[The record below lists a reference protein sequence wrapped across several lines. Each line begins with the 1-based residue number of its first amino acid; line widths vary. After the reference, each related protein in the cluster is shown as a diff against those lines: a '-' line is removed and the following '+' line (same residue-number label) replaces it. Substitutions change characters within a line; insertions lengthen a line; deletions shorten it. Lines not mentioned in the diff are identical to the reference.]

1 MTLEAPALFTHDLN
15 QLIVSVTRRFNNASF
30 EVTGIEGDGIQVN
43 LMENKYTDLEISKDG
58 KIAVRSAN
66 NNRASK
72 ILITA
77 TQYSP
82 VHQQFANLYVAN
94 PADDI
99 LDINISDLSNR
110 LLYAALSCYLSKF
123 ADVAYADAKGNRTH
137 EITAPFVEMD
147 KTLVA

>member
-1 MTLEAPALFTHDLN
+1 MSIDAPALFTHDLN
-15 QLIVSVTRRFNNASF
+15 QLIVVITRRFNGESF
-30 EVTGIEGDGIQVN
+30 TVDGIEGDGIQIN
-43 LMENKYTDLEISKDG
+43 RMENKYTDLEISKDS

-66 NNRASK
+66 NNRAAK

-82 VHQQFANLYVAN
+82 IHQQMAVLDTAD

-99 LDINISDLSNR
+99 VDITVSDLSNQ
-110 LLYAALSCYLSKF
+110 LLYSAIGAFLSKF

-137 EITAPFVEMD
+137 EITAPFIEMD